1 MSYYNLINA
10 YSNDIPIEKFENREL
25 FYIHIPKTGGSLIEN
40 MFYDHKLGAFIDSS
54 KWDSLKIDDNITGV
68 NNWHTPPKYIK
79 NLDFT
84 KVLAFASI
92 RNPIDKILSEYIWEG
107 SNSNIN
113 RWVINKINKHKVN
126 NFIDD
131 NHWEPQV
138 SYIVDAHG
146 NQLPYE
152 NMIICDSKNF
162 VNNILK
168 FAKKYNISTRDYF
181 DSIPSK
187 TSLPHPILGK
197 PQNKCNNK
205 IHSNNTDYNALKEK
219 LSLSTINFIKD
230 YYKEDFKL
238 YEILK
243 RYN

>member
-10 YSNDIPIEKFENREL
+10 YSNDISIEKFEHREL
-25 FYIHIPKTGGSLIEN
+25 FYIHIPKTGGTLIEN
-40 MFYDHKLGAFIDSS
+40 MFYDHKVGAFTDSS
-54 KWDSLKIDDNITGV
+54 KWDSLKIDDNLKKI
-68 NNWHTPPKYIK
+68 NKWHIPPKYIK

-84 KVLAFASI
+84 KVLTFTSI
-92 RNPIDKILSEYIWEG
+92 RDPIDKILSEYVWEG
-107 SNSNIN
+107 SNTDINI
-113 RWVINKINKHKVN
+113 WVIYKINKHKMN

-131 NHWEPQV
+131 YHWEPQV

-146 NQLPYE
+146 NQLPYD

-168 FAKKYNISTRDYF
+168 FAKKYNISTRDYT
-181 DSIPSK
+181 DSLPSK
-187 TSLPHPILGK
+187 TSLPNPLFGK
-197 PQNKCNNK
+197 PQNKCKIK
-205 IHSNNTDYNALKEK
+205 IHSNNTDYTALKQK
-219 LSLSTINFIKD
+219 LSRTTINFIKD

-238 YEILK
+238 YENLK